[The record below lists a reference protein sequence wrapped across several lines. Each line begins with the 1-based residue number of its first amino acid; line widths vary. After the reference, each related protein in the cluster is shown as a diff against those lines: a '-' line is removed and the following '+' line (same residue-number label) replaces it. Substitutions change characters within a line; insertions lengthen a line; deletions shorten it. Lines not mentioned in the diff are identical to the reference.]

1 MGTTDSRRRYQ
12 RGLIAV
18 LLAALALVS
27 PAWAQDIDR
36 IEFLSQE
43 EFRLLSEDLGGALSY
58 RPLVPTTPLG
68 TTGFDIGIA
77 LTVAKIANSEVLE
90 SATSDN
96 APSMIPVPTLRA
108 HKGLPLGFDIGV
120 LYAHVP
126 NSNIRYFGGEVRYAL
141 FSGGIA
147 TPAVGL
153 RGNFTRVSGIDQMQF
168 STRGVDLSVSK
179 GFLMATPY
187 AGAGYLWAKSDPR
200 GNGGLATE
208 DVGMGKFFAG
218 IGFNFALANFVVEA
232 DRTGQVSALSAKIG
246 LRF

>member
-1 MGTTDSRRRYQ
+1 MGTADSRRWYQ

-18 LLAALALVS
+18 LLAALTL
-27 PAWAQDIDR
+27 PAWGQDIDR
-36 IEFLSQE
+36 IQVLSQE
-43 EFRLLSEDLGGALSY
+43 EFRLLSEDLAGALSY

-77 LTVAKIANSEVLE
+77 LTLAKIANSEVLE
-90 SATSDN
+90 RATSDN
-96 APSMIPVPTLRA
+96 APSRIPVPTLRV

-126 NSNIRYFGGEVRYAL
+126 NSNIRYYGGELRYAV
-141 FSGGIA
+141 FSGGVA
-147 TPAVGL
+147 TPAVGV
-153 RGNFTRVSGIDQMQF
+153 RGNFTTVSGIDQMAF

-179 GFLMATPY
+179 GFVMATPY
-187 AGAGYLWAKSDPR
+187 AGIGYVWAKSDPK

-218 IGFNFALANFVVEA
+218 IGFNFVLTNFVVEV
-232 DRTGQVSALSAKIG
+232 DRTGQVSALSAKVG